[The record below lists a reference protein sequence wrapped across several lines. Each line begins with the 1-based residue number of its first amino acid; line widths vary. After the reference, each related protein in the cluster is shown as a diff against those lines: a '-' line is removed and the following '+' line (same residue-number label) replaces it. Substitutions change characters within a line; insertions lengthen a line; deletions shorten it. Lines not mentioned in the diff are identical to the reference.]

1 MEMAINFLTNFRLC
15 FELEIDLGNVAGQ
28 FVTVVEVEVDVDV
41 VGGLGADIVAIVNDL
56 LETTFNRKVFV
67 NFLSFFKEGWRRS
80 SEEAAGRGISMMRS
94 FWKFGNFHLFSI
106 TKVGN

>member
-56 LETTFNRKVFV
+56 LETTFNR
-67 NFLSFFKEGWRRS
+67 
-80 SEEAAGRGISMMRS
+80 RS
-94 FWKFGNFHLFSI
+94 FCQIFVVF
-106 TKVGN
+106 